1 MADKI
6 VKGMHGCS
14 RADTYV
20 VPAEPEVREK
30 LEWFQDQK
38 LAIMFH
44 FGIYSQPG
52 IRESWPLSDGD
63 ADWSRSG
70 VDWEPDGE
78 IFKEQYRNLNKSF
91 NPIRFEPEKWASF
104 AAENGFRYVIFTTKH
119 HDGFCLFDSK
129 FTDYK
134 VTKTP
139 FGRDIVREFV
149 DAFRAEGIRI
159 GFYYSVIDWH
169 HPDFTV
175 DYCHPLRAPDNFK
188 GKEEEEFF
196 AKANEG
202 KDMGRYR
209 KYMKDQI
216 RELLTNYGRIDIMWY
231 DFSYPNSFMP
241 KGHDDWDSKG
251 IVELT
256 RELQP
261 WAIIDNRLD
270 LLDTTWGWDFITPEQ
285 FKVTEWPKW
294 KGREMPW
301 ETCQTFSGHWGYAR
315 DEMTWKTP
323 HQLIELLVHTVS
335 FGGNLIM
342 NVGPTARGEFDDRAT
357 DALAAYGRWMQAN
370 GRAIYG
376 CTRAPAEFKAPE
388 STLLTYNPALNRL
401 YVHLLSYPMGRLT
414 VPFGDKVAFAQFL
427 HDGSEIAVRK
437 FSGGHGQNGDY
448 AETHAFVLPI
458 VKPRVEIPVIE
469 CRLKK

>member
-1 MADKI
+1 MKI
-6 VKGMHGCS
+6 SVAMLAACGAAIVLAAPARPPASDMSK
-14 RADTYV
+14 V
-20 VPAEPEVREK
+20 VPA
-30 LEWFQDQK
+30 
-38 LAIMFH
+38 
-44 FGIYSQPG
+44 FGIETPEAKAQRLKWWTDARFGMFIHWG
-52 IRESWPLSDGD
+52 IYAIPARGEWVKSKETVSEVDYQRYFDYFDPDRFD
-63 ADWSRSG
+63 ARA
-70 VDWEPDGE
+70 
-78 IFKEQYRNLNKSF
+78 
-91 NPIRFEPEKWASF
+91 WAHQAK
-104 AAENGFRYVIFTTKH
+104 AAGMKYAVLTTKH

-129 FTDYK
+129 YTDYK
-134 VTKTP
+134 ATKTAA
-139 FGRDIVREFV
+139 GRDLVREFV
-149 DAFRAEGIRI
+149 DAFRAEGLKV
-159 GFYYSVIDWH
+159 GFYYSLIDWH
-169 HPDFTV
+169 HPHFAIDAS
-175 DYCHPLRAPDNFK
+175 HPRHPP
-188 GKEEEEFF
+188 
-196 AKANEG
+196 
-202 KDMGRYR
+202 KDPEWNDPSAYVPLNADRDMSVYR
-209 KYMKDQI
+209 RYMKDQI
-216 RELLTNYGRIDIMWY
+216 RELLTDYGRIDIMWY
-231 DFSYPNSFMP
+231 DFSYPKSITP

-261 WAIIDNRLD
+261 WVIIDNRLD

-294 KGREMPW
+294 RGQEMPW

-357 DALAAYGRWMQAN
+357 EALAAYGRWMQAN

-376 CTRAPAEFKAPE
+376 CTRAPSGFQAPE
-388 STLLTYNPALNRL
+388 ATLLTYNPTLNRL

-414 VPFGDKVAFAQFL
+414 VPFGDRIAFAQFL

-469 CRLKK
+469 CRLK